1 VDIFY
6 ELALNLNV
14 VNSSS
19 ELETMTTSAVHYQLS
34 SGSPIRPRRETK
46 MPTRRRERHSHVASP
61 LPAPFVIPHP
71 PLHPPKIKICL
82 ITEDLM
88 SMILNVISL
97 SLRSI
102 DQNTLPRVARGFLST
117 PSPSY
122 SIHAYPPL
130 LRSRHRNL
138 HRNLSRRHTFGIIHQ
153 L

>member
-1 VDIFY
+1 MDIFY

-102 DQNTLPRVARGFLST
+102 DQNTCRESRGVS
-117 PSPSY
+117 SR
-122 SIHAYPPL
+122 PPL
-130 LRSRHRNL
+130 PHIFHPR
-138 HRNLSRRHTFGIIHQ
+138 LSSSPAFSSSESSPESF
-153 L
+153 